1 MENPTDK
8 HRLKTADMSSVFFT
22 KDQML
27 ELRYT
32 VSAPGLTAFSEE
44 TLQMK
49 VLSEDNKK
57 PSLEVS
63 RKYNTPTTKL

>member
-1 MENPTDK
+1 MGSP
-8 HRLKTADMSSVFFT
+8 LISSVFFT

-63 RKYNTPTTKL
+63 RK